1 MDFIDKAISK
11 QEQNKQPFL
20 IKKADPRVPQD
31 SDEEEKEPVAIDPRQ
46 KALELAG
53 LLLSSTEKK
62 ETQYSTGSVVSRDK
76 IKDQSLL

>member
-46 KALELAG
+46 KALEQAG
-53 LLLSSTEKK
+53 
-62 ETQYSTGSVVSRDK
+62 
-76 IKDQSLL
+76 